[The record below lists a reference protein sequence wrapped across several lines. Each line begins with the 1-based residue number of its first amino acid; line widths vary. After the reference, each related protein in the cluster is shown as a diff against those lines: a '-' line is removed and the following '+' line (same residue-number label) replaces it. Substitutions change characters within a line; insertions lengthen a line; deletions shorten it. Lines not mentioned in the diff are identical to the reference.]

1 MASEFVSFSKIE
13 MASELEGGVPKLP
26 TSLDPPL
33 QFRSPPW
40 FRIPPWFRNLQERCP
55 GKICWHHYEICEKV
69 DDMRSLRRQ
78 SQPQTAEE
86 EEEEESKIMK
96 MKTTEYED
104 RNVKIAA
111 FMKEKQEADKKR
123 KYTKQR
129 CSQRLKNQQ
138 WKSEEE
144 EEVKV
149 NPFDFKLTEYD
160 RIKEWTFEEGKKY
173 EISELLSG
181 GRITRSSRKY
191 LINNKGDKVNCLISY
206 SSTHLIY
213 V

>member
-123 KYTKQR
+123 KHKKRKYTKQR

-138 WKSEEE
+138 CCNGS
-144 EEVKV
+144 
-149 NPFDFKLTEYD
+149 L
-160 RIKEWTFEEGKKY
+160 R
-173 EISELLSG
+173 
-181 GRITRSSRKY
+181 RRRRR
-191 LINNKGDKVNCLISY
+191 
-206 SSTHLIY
+206 
-213 V
+213 

>member
-1 MASEFVSFSKIE
+1 
-13 MASELEGGVPKLP
+13 
-26 TSLDPPL
+26 
-33 QFRSPPW
+33 
-40 FRIPPWFRNLQERCP
+40 
-55 GKICWHHYEICEKV
+55 
-69 DDMRSLRRQ
+69 MRSLRRQ
-78 SQPQTAEE
+78 SQPQTEE

-96 MKTTEYED
+96 MKTIEYEE

-123 KYTKQR
+123 KHKKRKYTKQK

-138 WKSEEE
+138 WKSEVEEEE
-144 EEVKV
+144 EEVKF
-149 NPFDFKLTEYD
+149 NPFAFKLTEYELQISDD
-160 RIKEWTFEEGKKY
+160 RIKRWTFEEGKKY

-206 SSTHLIY
+206 PSTHLIY